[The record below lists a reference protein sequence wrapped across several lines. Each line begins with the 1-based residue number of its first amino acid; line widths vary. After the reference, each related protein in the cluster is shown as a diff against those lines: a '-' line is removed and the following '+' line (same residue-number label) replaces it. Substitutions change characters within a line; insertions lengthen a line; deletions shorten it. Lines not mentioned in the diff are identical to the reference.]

1 MQNNL
6 PQEQLFETSVTTA
19 SQEATRV
26 LKNTYMLLAAT
37 IAFSAVT
44 ATISAAINMPYMGL
58 WMLIPYIGL
67 LFAIEKTK
75 NSGWGLVWTFALTG
89 FMGLT
94 LGPILGHYLAMK
106 GPEPILLALGG
117 TSAIFFTLSAYVLIS
132 KKDLSFMTGFLF
144 TGILV
149 AFIAGIANVFLNIS
163 GLGLAVSAMFLVLSS
178 GLIMWQT
185 SAIIHGGERNY
196 ISATVTLYVMLY
208 NLFSILLSFIG
219 ANDD

>member
-1 MQNNL
+1 MQNH
-6 PQEQLFETSVTTA
+6 QLFDVNTATSAVEV
-19 SQEATRV
+19 SKV

-44 ATISAAINMPYMGL
+44 AMISMAINMPYMGL
-58 WMLIPYIGL
+58 WMLLPYIGL
-67 LFAIEKTK
+67 LIAVEKTK

-94 LGPILGHYLAMK
+94 LGPIISHYLAMK
-106 GPEPILLALGG
+106 GPEPIILALGG
-117 TSAIFFTLSAYVLIS
+117 TSAIFFSLSAYVLIT

-144 TGILV
+144 TGIMV
-149 AFIAGIANVFLNIS
+149 AFIAGLANAFLNIS

-178 GLIMWQT
+178 GMIMWQT

-196 ISATVTLYVMLY
+196 ISATITLYVMLY
-208 NLFSILLSFIG
+208 NLFSILLSLIG
-219 ANDD
+219 GGSDD

>member
-1 MQNNL
+1 MQHNMQN
-6 PQEQLFETSVTTA
+6 EQLFETRVGTS
-19 SQEATRV
+19 SQEVSKV

-44 ATISAAINMPYMGL
+44 ATISMMINMPFMGL
-58 WMLIPYIGL
+58 WMLLPYIGL
-67 LFAIEKTK
+67 LFAVEKTK

-94 LGPILGHYLAMK
+94 LGPIIGHYLAMK
-106 GPEPILLALGG
+106 GPEPIILALGG
-117 TSAIFFTLSAYVLIS
+117 TSAIFFALSGYVLVT
-132 KKDLSFMTGFLF
+132 KKDLSFMTGFLM

-149 AFIAGIANVFLNIS
+149 AFIAGIANVFLNIPV
-163 GLGLAVSAMFLVLSS
+163 LGLAVSSMFLLLSS

-208 NLFSILLSFIG
+208 NLFTILLSFLG
-219 ANDD
+219 NRE